1 MMWAL
6 LWRRYC
12 AGALLSDV
20 FQRRCSWKGAG
31 EESDRWVLVPDIC
44 ISLSYKSRPQPPTRT
59 NTAPYIIRRRTRR
72 VMSPRLSV
80 VGDEIFPENMKP
92 SLPNNETFT
101 SEIILMRAIINVLR
115 LRRWDCRTFYCL
127 LLLYHSSLQ
136 IPTWYQVSRRYVT
149 VAAGLTELPLRY
161 STVCCTVVSY
171 CYTSLQHTTC
181 YLLVVWN
188 GSVQAMSGPF
198 LTIKQ
203 SRFVRFLS
211 WIRGI
216 REKEKTTHRSPR
228 SRNGKPL
235 QPLWSYD

>member
-136 IPTWYQVSRRYVT
+136 IPTRFHDGTLQWQQGWLSCLSDTLLFVVPWYPIVILPYNTRPATCWSCGT
-149 VAAGLTELPLRY
+149 VLCKLCQG
-161 STVCCTVVSY
+161 
-171 CYTSLQHTTC
+171 
-181 YLLVVWN
+181 
-188 GSVQAMSGPF
+188 
-198 LTIKQ
+198 
-203 SRFVRFLS
+203 
-211 WIRGI
+211 
-216 REKEKTTHRSPR
+216 RS
-228 SRNGKPL
+228 
-235 QPLWSYD
+235 